1 MTTLLRTSALFFL
14 PGLSVVLGHNYS
26 IFLRFRGGKGVS
38 TSLGLLMIIHP
49 LLMISAV
56 CTAVSLAFLTK
67 YVFIGTVGSFII
79 LSLFGIMWVPP
90 RILYLLWGLTAIIV
104 LAHTDNY
111 ARFISGNEFRITDR
125 LKKK

>member
-1 MTTLLRTSALFFL
+1 MTTFLSTSTLFFL
-14 PGLSVVLGHNYS
+14 PGLSVVIGHNYS

-49 LLMISAV
+49 LLAISIV
-56 CTAVSLAFLTK
+56 CTAFILAFTTK

-79 LSLFGIMWVPP
+79 LSLIGVIWVPS
-90 RILYLLWGLTAIIV
+90 RILFLLWSLTVIIV
-104 LAHTDNY
+104 FAHTDNY

-125 LKKK
+125 SKKK